1 MSSHR
6 LENLLRK
13 LTEWRRP
20 SQGTQTTGALEPLSS
35 ILLPPLFRITPSPG
49 HSRTVPHQKGRLVA
63 TEWRQATSQ
72 RDMSLR
78 SLSLH
83 SSHRIHVEALA
94 SRAGRPSLRTS
105 FQVFTSSL
113 WTWILCPTASRD
125 PDSEPTHDRTKVSR
139 GTRRD
144 ATDAGRR
151 NKKER
156 CPEKMTRDGGRK
168 PLWADH
174 VIVDRRDV
182 TRRHLSQSGSRSQ
195 LTVGV
200 LGHST
205 LATSRRDRQVLS
217 AASRTRRNMARAE
230 SRWSDEEMR

>member
-144 ATDAGRR
+144 ATDVAEETRRSDVRENEEGRR
-151 NKKER
+151 KEGCRRSRHR
-156 CPEKMTRDGGRK
+156 CRRRDG
-168 PLWADH
+168 L
-174 VIVDRRDV
+174 
-182 TRRHLSQSGSRSQ
+182 GSRCR

-200 LGHST
+200 RDIPGWPPLVGLLLRQPNGHV
-205 LATSRRDRQVLS
+205 AKWH
-217 AASRTRRNMARAE
+217 ARNCGGVTKRCAE
-230 SRWSDEEMR
+230 PV